1 LDNGIRGTSIYDI
14 LSDCEESIRPVKL
27 QDRQNL
33 RKRLMKE
40 IDSVKQKR
48 VLKVTEIVDNLM
60 NEIDFEKN
68 INSTNSVFAVSP

>member
-33 RKRLMKE
+33 RKRLLKE
-40 IDSVKQKR
+40 IDSLKQKR

-60 NEIDFEKN
+60 NEIDFENN

>member
-1 LDNGIRGTSIYDI
+1 
-14 LSDCEESIRPVKL
+14 
-27 QDRQNL
+27 
-33 RKRLMKE
+33 MKE